1 MEERKV
7 FIPKV
12 AFWMHHPE
20 SGERIDFKP
29 GLMYEADEALADH
42 WFFKSMT
49 VAPEPVKV
57 VAATATATN
66 SPAAP
71 PDDKPAAPP
80 KGK

>member
-1 MEERKV
+1 MEEQNV
-7 FIPKV
+7 FIPKA
-12 AFWMHHPE
+12 AFWMRHPK

-29 GLMYEADEALADH
+29 GLMYEADGALAGH

-57 VAATATATN
+57 VVTATAS
-66 SPAAP
+66 SPTTP
-71 PDDKPAAPP
+71 PDDKPTAPP

>member
-1 MEERKV
+1 MEDKKV
-7 FIPKV
+7 FIPKA
-12 AFWMHHPE
+12 AFWMQHPE
-20 SGERIDFKP
+20 SGERINFKP

-57 VAATATATN
+57 MVATATN

>member
-1 MEERKV
+1 MEDRKV
-7 FIPKV
+7 FIPKA
-12 AFWMHHPE
+12 AFWMCHPK
-20 SGERIDFKP
+20 SGERINFKP

-42 WFFKSMT
+42 WFFKSMA

-57 VAATATATN
+57 MVATATN
-66 SPAAP
+66 PSAAP

>member
-1 MEERKV
+1 MEEQQKV
-7 FIPKV
+7 FIPKA
-12 AFWMHHPE
+12 AFWMRHPK

-29 GLMYEADEALADH
+29 GLMYEADEALAGH

-49 VAPEPVKV
+49 AAPEPVKV
-57 VAATATATN
+57 VAATAAS

>member
-12 AFWMHHPE
+12 AFWMQHPE

-66 SPAAP
+66 SPAAQ

>member
-1 MEERKV
+1 MEDRKV
-7 FIPKV
+7 FIPKA
-12 AFWMHHPE
+12 AFWMCHPK
-20 SGERIDFKP
+20 SGERINFKP

-49 VAPEPVKV
+49 VSPEPVKV
-57 VAATATATN
+57 VTATATN